1 MYAGNT
7 EQAVKM
13 RGLARRMRHDAEET
27 VDSYYRRLFQDAARD
42 LEREA
47 DRLERASAPR
57 KLDS

>member
-1 MYAGNT
+1 
-7 EQAVKM
+7 M